1 MMLKCWMQHN
11 DWCALPCCGN
21 FSLTAP
27 FYESLL
33 NNEQQQRERESE
45 WIKHNESACKWMPCT
60 AVRSHAQSIFYSN
73 ERSSWLISVETLWKF
88 VVINHDFCYCHRL
101 IHALI
106 HTLTHTHKYRNQ
118 LNNGWNCLSCVLTV
132 CFRSLAN
139 TLKETKKKNRKIAES
154 IHYMHTPI
162 NNCAHRP
169 CELLKFWYFQHNSN
183 LILIYYNYSAKA
195 KQLLQSQFSKNVHY
209 KDKKINN
216 INLQM

>member
-21 FSLTAP
+21 FSLTA
-27 FYESLL
+27 SLL
-33 NNEQQQRERESE
+33 KVYWTMSSSRRDRERVRVRANE

-60 AVRSHAQSIFYSN
+60 AVPSHAQSIFYSN
-73 ERSSWLISVETLWKF
+73 EGTSWLISVETLWKF

-106 HTLTHTHKYRNQ
+106 HTLTHTHIHPSTGINWTMD
-118 LNNGWNCLSCVLTV
+118 GIVFPLTI

-139 TLKETKKKNRKIAES
+139 TPEEAKKVGKLHKVYTTYN
-154 IHYMHTPI
+154 TPI

-169 CELLKFWYFQHNSN
+169 C
-183 LILIYYNYSAKA
+183 
-195 KQLLQSQFSKNVHY
+195 
-209 KDKKINN
+209 
-216 INLQM
+216 